1 MSLPLAAAPAPP
13 DIGTHL
19 IGGQRVT
26 ARHGC
31 SWGLNHVLQVQRG
44 VLTSGDNAVYDEVG
58 AQMADQPEWLR
69 LHPIAIGLEDAAG
82 VAPTIAAQVR
92 AGLRLYA
99 RTAELLDAA
108 LQPENRPIIA
118 LTVTRIHEMLEG
130 KG

>member
-1 MSLPLAAAPAPP
+1 MRRGEVGRLLN
-13 DIGTHL
+13 
-19 IGGQRVT
+19 
-26 ARHGC
+26 ARHGL

-44 VLTSGDNAVYDEVG
+44 VLTSGDNACYDEVG
-58 AQMADQPEWLR
+58 AAMGDQPEWLR
-69 LHPIAIGLEDAAG
+69 LRRLAFGLEDADG
-82 VAPTIAAQVR
+82 APTLADQVR

-108 LQPENRPIIA
+108 LQPANRPIIA